1 MVKAAPLEAGVRPVD
16 ARGGSTIR
24 VVSMQ
29 TGLPMETLRAWERRY
44 GFPTPERRP
53 GSNRRLYSPSDVERL
68 LVIRRALE
76 RGYRVG
82 DVIGKSAPDL
92 EALVVPALSPA
103 RAPTTADATATV
115 EALVE
120 LLARDRISLLENELR
135 RAAAA
140 LGPRRFVVELAH
152 PFAVRVGEAW
162 AEGRLLVRHEHLA
175 TECLVTQLRNM
186 LATYQDIQAR
196 PLVILATLPGETH
209 TLALQM
215 VALFV
220 VVAGVKARLL
230 GGPTPA
236 QEILE
241 AARVLKADVVGLTVT
256 PASDRKEARKAIRS
270 LRRALPSKVPIWL
283 GGGGAEAL
291 RVDDEST
298 RVVATWS
305 SLDLAISEWRRTP
318 RKGASW

>member
-44 GFPTPERRP
+44 GFPTPERRR

-230 GGPTPA
+230 GG
-236 QEILE
+236 
-241 AARVLKADVVGLTVT
+241 LTVT

>member
-1 MVKAAPLEAGVRPVD
+1 MYLRDMVKAAPLKAGVRPVD

-92 EALVVPALSPA
+92 EALV
-103 RAPTTADATATV
+103 D
-115 EALVE
+115 

-186 LATYQDIQAR
+186 LATYQDIEAR

-270 LRRALPSKVPIWL
+270 LRRALPAKVPIWL

-291 RVDDEST
+291 RVEDEST
-298 RVVATWS
+298 RVVASWS
-305 SLDLAISEWRRTP
+305 SLDVAISEWRRAP